1 MISPISIWVR
11 CEQRRAHP
19 NQRGRP
25 RPDRS
30 RGEYRLEAIMH
41 PDFLTTVED
50 GWKTAWK
57 TASGLNWKDSIARD
71 RSGELV
77 IEVSTP
83 AATARVVA
91 SGTGRLS
98 ITMRPR
104 NDKRFVA
111 NDLVVFEGRCE
122 TREDVDRTFLS
133 LMTELSASPL
143 V

>member
-1 MISPISIWVR
+1 
-11 CEQRRAHP
+11 
-19 NQRGRP
+19 
-25 RPDRS
+25 
-30 RGEYRLEAIMH
+30 MH
-41 PDFLTTVED
+41 PAFLTTVED
-50 GWKTAWK
+50 GWTTAWRA
-57 TASGLNWKDSIARD
+57 ASGLNWKDSIARD

-91 SGTGRLS
+91 LETGRLS
-98 ITMRPR
+98 VTMRPR

-122 TREDVDRTFLS
+122 TREDVDRAFLS